1 MTQLIATNSITA
13 IVGLGLTGLS
23 VARYLASEGIAFVMV
38 DSRQNPPMLA
48 EFNKAFP
55 NAGVELGPLNI
66 ETLSAAS
73 EMVVS
78 PGVALSTDVIAEAIA
93 LGVPAIGDI
102 ELFSRAAK
110 APTVAITGSNA
121 KSTVTTLVGLMAQ
134 CADINVGV
142 GGNIGVPALDLL
154 ANGGH
159 DLYVLELSSFQLE
172 TTKKLSAKVATI
184 LNVSADHMDRY
195 AGLPQYHSAKQ
206 RVYFGAEH
214 VVINRCDVLTQ
225 PPLMENASRIS
236 FAANT
241 PDFKQFGVIK
251 QDDGEY
257 LAWQF
262 EPLLAVSEL
271 KIKGRHNIENAL
283 AALALGSAVD
293 LPMPAMLQALREF
306 PGLAHRCQWLGCFDG
321 VDYYNDSKGT
331 NVGAT
336 LAAIEGL
343 ADYSNKIVLI
353 AGGVG
358 KGADFSALTAPLA
371 KSCRALILFGQDADS
386 IAAIAPENV
395 TLVNVDSLDSAVA
408 QAKDHAQQGDAI
420 LLSPACASFDMFASF
435 EARGDAFVATLK
447 NISEGANG

>member
-23 VARYLASEGIAFVMV
+23 VARYLASQGTAFVMV
-38 DSRQNPPMLA
+38 DSRQNPPMLEQFRK
-48 EFNKAFP
+48 EFP
-55 NAGVELGPLNI
+55 EAGVELGPLNI
-66 ETLSAAS
+66 ETLSAAT

-93 LGVPAIGDI
+93 SGVPAIGDI

-110 APTVAITGSNA
+110 APIVAITGSNA
-121 KSTVTTLVGLMAQ
+121 KSTVTTLVGLMAER
-134 CADINVGV
+134 AGINVGV
-142 GGNIGVPALDLL
+142 GGNIGVPALELL
-154 ANGGH
+154 ADGGR

-184 LNVSADHMDRY
+184 LNISADHMDRY

-214 VVINRCDVLTQ
+214 VVINRGDVLSQ

-251 QDDGEY
+251 QDDGEH

-306 PGLAHRCQWLGCFDG
+306 PGLAHRCQWLGCFNG

-343 ADYSNKIVLI
+343 AGYANKVVLI

-358 KGADFSALTAPLA
+358 KGADFSALKAPLQ
-371 KSCRALILFGQDADS
+371 KSCRALIVFGEDADS
-386 IAAIAPENV
+386 IAAIAPENIVPVKVASLGAAV
-395 TLVNVDSLDSAVA
+395 TEA
-408 QAKDHAQQGDAI
+408 QAQAQDGDAV
-420 LLSPACASFDMFASF
+420 LLSPACASFDMFTGF
-435 EARGDAFVATLK
+435 EARGDAFVAAVK
-447 NISEGANG
+447 NSVEGADE